1 MTPATFSCS
10 RKHRITT
17 RARRPH
23 RPSRRVQRQRTGARV
38 VARRSSR
45 WMTIRCRFEQKP
57 HQTPPDG
64 SLRVPVG
71 AFQPSARIVARGR
84 IWAVRPS
91 SPRTSGAR
99 RSSGA
104 TAAANRSPILAAATT
119 SAARRFPGCQ
129 QSQTTGQAAG
139 LDQDD
144 TALRPAPRKTSRALL
159 SRCGALRVHL
169 QHVNRL
175 ARRHE

>member
-38 VARRSSR
+38 VARRSNR

-104 TAAANRSPILAAATT
+104 TAAAI
-119 SAARRFPGCQ
+119 ARRYWPQLQRQRRDDFPAVSKAKPQ
-129 QSQTTGQAAG
+129 ARPPAWTKTTRHC
-139 LDQDD
+139 
-144 TALRPAPRKTSRALL
+144 ALLLVRPAVLYYP
-159 SRCGALRVHL
+159 GAAPCVFTCSM
-169 QHVNRL
+169 
-175 ARRHE
+175 